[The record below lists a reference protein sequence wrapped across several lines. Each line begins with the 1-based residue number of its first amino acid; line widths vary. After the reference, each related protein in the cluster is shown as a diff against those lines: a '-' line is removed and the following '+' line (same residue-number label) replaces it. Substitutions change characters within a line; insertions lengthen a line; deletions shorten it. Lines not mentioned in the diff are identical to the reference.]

1 MQLKIDPH
9 VFTGMQKDMS
19 VSKQKPESLYDAR
32 NLRFTARDKDTL
44 MSVTNE
50 KGTTRLTTSN
60 VIEGNYLGHCVIKDY
75 AVIFTHKDG
84 ATNPDYIYK
93 VSNFTTNSATVT
105 LLYNGNLGF
114 SSPIEALGV
123 FEKED
128 VQKAYWIDDNNQP
141 RVINVANPESIVAG
155 LNTQFDF
162 VQELQLRENISV
174 SRIDND
180 GMFSPGTIQYAF
192 SYYRLYG
199 QQTNI
204 FYTTPLHYTSFS
216 DRAGGPDDKVQ
227 NVFKIDIDNVDTN
240 FEYLRIYSIHR
251 TSLDAVPTV
260 KRLVDLDI
268 SKAVDNKLTFFD
280 SGMIGDIISPTEL
293 LYIGGEDI
301 IAKAM
306 ATKDNYLFLGNLTV
320 NRKFISE
327 SLKESLKSNIV
338 LQPIAT
344 SISPK
349 LGLSTNYYDYYTTFN
364 STPGFKVGEHYRL
377 GIQFQHKNGKWSE
390 PLIIGDSDYTI
401 PTSARSLLAFDKKI
415 NIVGS
420 IDISSYYN
428 TLLND
433 GYVKYREICVF
444 PGAMDKLVFAQGVLN
459 PTVYNSLDRENGTPF
474 AMSSWFFRPTIQG
487 TLGAGTGNFYEFR
500 HNHQLTGEIQNQ
512 YEFSVDP
519 SLVARYYAEDYT
531 LHSSQDLGNRF
542 FVDQSIVTFHS
553 PDVEFNTTL
562 DSLDSIRLN
571 LRLIGIANLG
581 ASVSACKI
589 ETSSAS
595 ISRNLRHNKVQIFGR
610 SKLTT
615 DAGDRPSFTWPDG
628 RIGIDSQ
635 GNYVEV
641 PHYRY
646 DYIIYPWQK
655 TGSLNNDIIRPAE
668 QGETTSLLKNKKIS
682 NLKYFHNVT
691 YLENDYEIPVNEIS
705 LFSNDQLS
713 LLKIPYY
720 DAIDKLKVIS
730 YYGNVDTVCE
740 ALHTVSV
747 NEATNNGVYYPTE
760 FTQDSETQEYT
771 FKAPDVEG
779 FITSSRIKYKSTKH
793 LVFSLMREEDGRIRI
808 LPKLSG
814 TQALPNNL
822 PLPYWFENNSLL
834 PNPNIYS
841 EPNEGG
847 YSVQKLLYLDT
858 VSPEVFIQ
866 SHQEL
871 LTQDNVNKGGIYM
884 HQVTEDGTTK
894 YIMYTVNTG
903 HTGLTR
909 YHNAAKIIYIY
920 FYPNQ
925 GGNKTAFSTD
935 RTTTNE
941 YYVPG
946 FPSDYNGPTNF
957 IDDDTPATSNYIAQD
972 TVTGINTEYPYLWL
986 AEIYREPNEEIDFG
1000 GRNADAYQANLWL
1013 PAGEPK
1019 ALAPILNLRFEH
1031 GDTWYQRYDCLKTFP
1046 FTREDENSIIEI
1058 GSFLCESRVNLN
1070 GRYDRNRGLEDN
1082 TAIDNTNFNLFNT
1095 VYNQSNNFFNYR
1107 ILPDRFYKTNTFPNQ
1122 VTWSLEKL
1130 AAQEIDNWTKT
1141 TLVNTLDVD
1150 GEFGSIN
1157 GLHTFN
1163 NEVFYFQDKAF
1174 GKLSF
1179 NPRVLINA
1187 TDGVP
1192 IEIGNSKKMEGKVVI
1207 SDKIGCTNKWSIC
1220 NTTRG
1225 LFFLDSNNKA
1235 LYSYGDKLTSVSDV
1249 LMMDNWFKHKGAF
1262 NTERTYYDSK
1272 YQDLYLIWDNEC
1284 LIFNDLMGKFTSFMD
1299 YGGSNALLNINDS
1312 SYLFKDRTNEVAVYS
1327 MFTGN
1332 YNYFFDTVRDYSLS
1346 FISNANS
1353 ALDKIFSTI
1362 DVEVDF
1368 RNRNDDTI
1376 VHDEFFDT
1384 LRVNNEYQDTGEYDL
1399 SKSTGYVK
1407 ADAKKKFRI
1416 WHVTIPRD
1424 LGTQVDRIRNTWA
1437 KISFTKSGNSDKRME
1452 LHNINVRYFI

>member
-19 VSKQKPESLYDAR
+19 ISKQKPESLYDAR
-32 NLRFTARDKDTL
+32 NIRFTAKDKDTL
-44 MSVTNE
+44 MSITNE
-50 KGTTRLTTSN
+50 RGTTKLTTIN
-60 VIEGNYLGHCVIKDY
+60 TIEGNYLGHCVLQDY
-75 AVIFTHKDG
+75 VVIFTHKEG
-84 ATNPDYIYK
+84 ITSTPDYIYR
-93 VSNFTTNSATVT
+93 VSEFTSDSAFVT
-105 LLYNGNLGF
+105 LLYNGNLNF
-114 SSPIEALGV
+114 SSPIETLGV

-128 VQKAYWIDDNNQP
+128 VQKVYWIDDNNQP
-141 RVINVANPESIVAG
+141 RMINVASPDSIIAG

-162 VQELQLRENISV
+162 VQELQLNENISI
-174 SRIDND
+174 SRLDND

-192 SYYRLYG
+192 SYYKLYG
-199 QQTNI
+199 QQSNI
-204 FYTTPLHYTSFS
+204 FYTTPLHYTSFP

-251 TSLDAVPTV
+251 TSLDAIPTV

-280 SGMIGDIISPTEL
+280 SGMIGDTINPAEL

-306 ATKDNYLFLGNLTV
+306 ASKDNHLFLGNITIR
-320 NRKFISE
+320 RKFISDPI
-327 SLKESLKSNIV
+327 KESLKS
-338 LQPIAT
+338 
-344 SISPK
+344 SITFFPVAINLPSK
-349 LGLSTNYYDYYTTFN
+349 LGLSTNYYDYYTNFN

-390 PLIIGDSDYTI
+390 PLIIGDSDYI
-401 PTSARSLLAFDKKI
+401 VPTSARNLLAYNKKI
-415 NIVGS
+415 SILGS
-420 IDISSYYN
+420 IDISNYYDS
-428 TLLND
+428 LISD
-433 GYVKYREICVF
+433 GYVRYREVCVF
-444 PGAMDKLVFAQGVLN
+444 PGAMDKLVFAQGILN
-459 PTVYNSLDRENGTPF
+459 PTVYNSSDRETGTPF
-474 AMSSWFFRPTIQG
+474 AMSSWFFRPNIQD
-487 TLGAGTGNFYEFR
+487 TLGGATGNFYEFR

-512 YEFSVDP
+512 YEFSNDP
-519 SLVARYYAEDYT
+519 SLIERYYVEDYT
-531 LHSSQDLGNRF
+531 LHNSVDTGDRF
-542 FVDQSIVTFHS
+542 FVDQSILTFHS
-553 PDVEFNTTL
+553 PDIEFNTTL

-581 ASVSACKI
+581 ASVCACKI
-589 ETSSAS
+589 ETSSPS
-595 ISRNLRHNKVQIFGR
+595 ISRNLKHNRVQIFGK
-610 SKLTT
+610 SKLTS
-615 DAGDRPSFTWPDG
+615 DAGDKPSFVWPDG
-628 RIGIDSQ
+628 RVGIDSE

-641 PHYRY
+641 PQYRY
-646 DYIIYPWQK
+646 AYLIYPWQK

-668 QGETTSLLKNKKIS
+668 QGETTSLLKTKKIS
-682 NLKYFHNVT
+682 SLKFFHNIE
-691 YLENDYEIPVNEIS
+691 YLEDDYEMPVNEIS
-705 LFSNDQLS
+705 LFSDDQLS

-720 DAIDKLKVIS
+720 DAIDKLRVVS

-740 ALHTVSV
+740 ALHTKSV
-747 NEATNNGVYYPTE
+747 ATASGGVYYPTE
-760 FTQDSETQEYT
+760 FTRDENTHEYN
-771 FKAPDVEG
+771 FSVPDEEG
-779 FITSSRIKYKSTKH
+779 YITSSRIKYKSTKH
-793 LVFSLMREEDGRIRI
+793 LVFSLTKAEDGRIRI
-808 LPKLSG
+808 LPRLG
-814 TQALPNNL
+814 DTQPLPNNL
-822 PLPYWFENNSLL
+822 SLPFWFGEHA
-834 PNPNIYS
+834 PTTNPNIYT
-841 EPNEGG
+841 EPNEDG
-847 YSVQKLLYLDT
+847 YSVRKLLYLGT
-858 VSPEVFIQ
+858 ETKETFIQ
-866 SHQEL
+866 NHPEL

-884 HQVTEDGTTK
+884 RRVIENGVTK

-903 HTGLTR
+903 HNGMTE
-909 YHNAAKIIYIY
+909 YHNSAKIIYMY

-925 GGNKTAFSTD
+925 GGNSTAFSTD
-935 RTTTNE
+935 RNTTNE

-957 IDDDTPATSNYIAQD
+957 IDDSTPATSNYIAQD
-972 TVTGINTEYPYLWL
+972 EIEDIETDYPYLWV
-986 AEIYREPNEEIDFG
+986 AEVYREPNEEIDFG
-1000 GRNADAYQANLWL
+1000 GRNADAYQSNLWL

-1019 ALAPILNLRFEH
+1019 PLASTLNLRFEH

-1058 GSFLCESRVNLN
+1058 GSFLCESRINLN

-1130 AAQEIDNWTKT
+1130 AAQEIDTWTKI
-1141 TLVNTLDVD
+1141 TLANTLDVD

-1163 NEVFYFQDKAF
+1163 NEVFYFQDKAI

-1225 LFFLDSNNKA
+1225 LFFLDSSNKT

-1249 LMMDNWFKHKGAF
+1249 LLMDNWFKHKGNF
-1262 NTERTYYDSK
+1262 DSERTYYDSK
-1272 YQDLYLIWDNEC
+1272 YQDLYLIWNDEC
-1284 LIFNDLMGKFTSFMD
+1284 LVFNDLMGKFTSFMD
-1299 YGGSNALLNINDS
+1299 YGGSNALFSIDGYP
-1312 SYLFKDRTNEVAVYS
+1312 YLFKNKNNAVDTYS
-1327 MFTGN
+1327 MFSGN
-1332 YNYFFDTVRDYSLS
+1332 YNYFFDGPRSYSFS

-1362 DVEVDF
+1362 DVEADF
-1368 RNRNDDTI
+1368 KNSATDTVMYDD
-1376 VHDEFFDT
+1376 FFDT
-1384 LRVNNEYQDTGEYDL
+1384 LRVSNEYQDTGECNL
-1399 SKSTGYVK
+1399 SSSTTYIK
-1407 ADAKKKFRI
+1407 ADAKKKFRM

-1424 LGTQVDRIRNTWA
+1424 HGNNIDRIRNTWA
-1437 KISFTKSGNSDKRME
+1437 KISFSKSGNNNRRME